1 MIDIYKKVY
10 WLIHSNNLLTRYY
23 TGSWGYSN
31 DKNSVFYCFFLYGT
45 YNSVDEGQRDFF
57 YSGRNDVIF
66 PTGETSEYKMV
77 VADMKRGLTE
87 KD

>member
-1 MIDIYKKVY
+1 ME
-10 WLIHSNNLLTRYY
+10 LTIQLMR
-23 TGSWGYSN
+23 
-31 DKNSVFYCFFLYGT
+31 DK
-45 YNSVDEGQRDFF
+45 DFF